1 MRPSVDTLI
10 RKGFVMAAHSI
21 RSIVARFVVITGLA
35 ASLLAGSYALV
46 HPSQASAAKSYC
58 GDDPG
63 YWYREAQ
70 YYWSIAYGYRLVGN
84 YVLANYYYGLGDRAY
99 DIYQNC

>member
-1 MRPSVDTLI
+1 MTANRMRS
-10 RKGFVMAAHSI
+10 F
-21 RSIVARFVVITGLA
+21 VARFVVISGLA

-46 HPSQASAAKSYC
+46 APSDASAAKSYC

-84 YVLANYYYGLGDRAY
+84 YILANYYYGLGDRAY